1 MKTIEQISKSIANI
15 KIQLSQENQL
25 SLAKALKNPPEPN
38 AALQKAATAY
48 DKVSINS
55 Q

>member
-25 SLAKALKNPPEPN
+25 RLAIALINPPEPN
-38 AALQKAATAY
+38 AALQKAAVAY
-48 DKVSINS
+48 DKASINS